1 MTATATS
8 GSPVPEAGAIL
19 TDGEI
24 TVLGQLTTASNATLV
39 SDATQGD
46 VTVRCVIKP
55 VQGERPLWD
64 FPTWTLSG
72 REVAA
77 FEVARLLGWPSV
89 PPTIWRDDTPVGPAM
104 CQLWIEQDP
113 DGRPVGVFD
122 PTAVPEEWIPV
133 LHAEDGDGR
142 PVVLAHSGEPELQR
156 MALFDAI
163 VNNADRKGGH
173 VLADV
178 EGRIW
183 AIDHG
188 VCFSDEP
195 KLRTVLW
202 GWAGAT
208 IPAALME
215 QVVQLSEVLT
225 TEVDDVDR
233 WLLPPERLALRER
246 VGELARSGRFPEP
259 GGGWP
264 AVPWPVF

>member
-1 MTATATS
+1 MSAAAPS
-8 GSPVPEAGAIL
+8 GHGLPEARNVL
-19 TDGEI
+19 TGGEI
-24 TVLGQLTTASNATLV
+24 TVLGQVSTASNATLI
-39 SDATQGD
+39 SDATLGD

-55 VQGERPLWD
+55 VRGERPLWD

-77 FEVARLLGWPSV
+77 HEVARLLGWPSV
-89 PPTIWRDDTPVGPAM
+89 PLTVWRDDTPVGPAM
-104 CQLWIEQDP
+104 CQLWIEEDP
-113 DGRPVGVFD
+113 AIRPVGVF
-122 PTAVPEEWIPV
+122 VPSDVPDEWIPV
-133 LHAEDGDGR
+133 LKAEDGGGM
-142 PVVLAHSGEPELQR
+142 PVVLAHAGEPVLQR

-173 VLADV
+173 VLADADGHV
-178 EGRIW
+178 W

-202 GWAGAT
+202 GWAGSP
-208 IPAALME
+208 IPDALHE
-215 QVVQLSEVLT
+215 DLAEVSQVLSAD
-225 TEVDDVDR
+225 VDDVDR
-233 WLLPPERLALRER
+233 WLLPDERVALRDR
-246 VGELARSGRFPEP
+246 VEDLMRTGRFPEP